1 MTNSTE
7 NETVRCGVFETIE
20 TAENAVRG
28 LLEAGF
34 RANQIS
40 VVCSDEEKEA
50 HFRRFEHEEPAG
62 EHTPETAALGG
73 AIGATLGGVLSAGV
87 ATAAGLSLLVA
98 GPSLLL
104 AGGVVGGLFG
114 AMMTRAREK
123 GLADFYDQSLTD
135 GKILVGVE
143 VRDPHDIAALSRA
156 EQAFR
161 EAGVE
166 PLSIDPQK

>member
-1 MTNSTE
+1 MKNSTE
-7 NETVRCGVFETIE
+7 NETVRCGVFETVE

-34 RANQIS
+34 RRNQIS
-40 VVCSDEEKEA
+40 VLCSDAKKEA
-50 HFRRFEHEEPAG
+50 HFRQFEHEEPAG
-62 EHTPETAALGG
+62 ELTPETAALGG
-73 AIGATLGGVLSAGV
+73 AIGAALGGVLTASVV
-87 ATAAGLSLLVA
+87 ATSGLSLLVA

-104 AGGVVGGLFG
+104 GGGVVGGLFG
-114 AMMTRAREK
+114 AMMTRAKEK
-123 GLADFYDQSLTD
+123 GLADFYDQSMTD

-143 VRDPHDIAALSRA
+143 VKDPHDTAAFARA